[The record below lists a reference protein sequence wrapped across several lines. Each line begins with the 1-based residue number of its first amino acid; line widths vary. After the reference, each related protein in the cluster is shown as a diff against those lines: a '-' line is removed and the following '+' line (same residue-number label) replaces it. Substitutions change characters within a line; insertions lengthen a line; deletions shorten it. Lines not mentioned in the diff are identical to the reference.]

1 MNTSRGK
8 LVDEADLARAIK
20 QGRLAGAGLDVLAA
34 EPPQENHPLIGLKR
48 VIITPHSSFFSNES
62 FIELKE
68 KSAGNMVEVLTGAKV
83 RYCLNPE
90 VLS

>member
-1 MNTSRGK
+1 
-8 LVDEADLARAIK
+8 
-20 QGRLAGAGLDVLAA
+20 
-34 EPPQENHPLIGLKR
+34 